1 MIRIQSL
8 PHRHKLERS
17 TTMKLR
23 MAVLACIAAIVA
35 AASAKAQQEVKI
47 GALYPLSGPTAQIGL
62 DAVAALKTA
71 VEIVNEGADLP
82 LALAKNKG
90 LPGLGGAKVV
100 LVIVDHQ
107 GKPEVGQSETERL
120 ITQEKVQA
128 LVGAY
133 FSSVTAAGS
142 QAAERAG
149 IPFVNAD
156 STSPALTQRGL
167 KYFFR
172 TTQTDENF
180 SELMFDFLKDFGA
193 KSGQSFQ
200 SVSLFHEDTAYGTD
214 SAKVQ
219 ERLAKERG

>member
-1 MIRIQSL
+1 
-8 PHRHKLERS
+8 
-17 TTMKLR
+17 MKLR
-23 MAVLACIAAIVA
+23 IVVLASLAIATGAT
-35 AASAKAQQEVKI
+35 SAKAQQEVKI
-47 GALYPLSGPTAQIGL
+47 GVLNPLSGPTAQISI
-62 DAVAALKTA
+62 DAVAAIKTA
-71 VEIVNEGADLP
+71 AEIVNEGADLP
-82 LALAKNKG
+82 LTLAGNKG
-90 LPGLGGAKVV
+90 LRGLGGAKVT
-100 LVIVDHQ
+100 LVVVDHQ

-120 ITQEKVQA
+120 ITQEKVHA
-128 LVGAY
+128 LIGAY
-133 FSSVTAAGS
+133 FSSVTAAAS

-156 STSPALTQRGL
+156 STQPALTQRGL

-172 TTQTDENF
+172 TTPTDENF

-219 ERLAKERG
+219 ERLAKERDFRVLENIAYRPRQRR